1 MSRRNP
7 SLPSE
12 VEAEVAARL
21 ERALAGGLDDGLV
34 DVARLASRT
43 RAGIRR
49 AAVRRRVAVA
59 AAAVAAVAVPVGV
72 LALTPGGTRAVGV
85 PAGEGVPS
93 LTAPPTPGPATTG
106 PSATPATSP
115 VTPATSAPASAPDR
129 TRSASRSPDASASG
143 AAADAGAADVLPE
156 QGPPA
161 MVVPLARVL
170 GSDSGLDIAYR
181 VPRTVNYTPGD
192 FPQPLRQIL
201 EVGDYRFVSVVSGQ
215 GCGTYTPARAP
226 VAANS
231 WSWAEED
238 SNRSDQ
244 LTVTLT
250 VTGWAPGT
258 ASGHF
263 AEVVDDTGVCRWMEP
278 PAPVSARRLVG
289 DERWLATF
297 GDASSGVVRSAVR
310 VGDVI
315 VGVEVH
321 DPAGT
326 DSALTLATGLT
337 NVAGG
342 RARSSGLVRTA
353 AQVS

>member
-7 SLPSE
+7 SLPPE

-34 DVARLASRT
+34 DVARLATGT

-59 AAAVAAVAVPVGV
+59 AA
-72 LALTPGGTRAVGV
+72 
-85 PAGEGVPS
+85 
-93 LTAPPTPGPATTG
+93 TA
-106 PSATPATSP
+106 
-115 VTPATSAPASAPDR
+115 ATSAPASAPNR
-129 TRSASRSPDASASG
+129 SRSGTRTPDPSTSVP
-143 AAADAGAADVLPE
+143 AADAAVPPPE

-161 MVVPLARVL
+161 TVVPLTRVL
-170 GSDSGLDIAYR
+170 GSDSGLDVAYR
-181 VPRTVNYTPGD
+181 VPRTVNYTARD
-192 FPQPLRQIL
+192 FPRPLLQLL

-250 VTGWAPGT
+250 VTGWVPGT

-263 AEVVDDTGVCRWMEP
+263 AEVVDNTGVCRWMEP

-297 GDASSGVVRSAVR
+297 GDASSGVVRAAVR

-315 VGVEVH
+315 VSVEVH

-326 DSALTLATGLT
+326 ASAVSLAAELT
-337 NVAGG
+337 NLAAG
-342 RARSSGLVRTA
+342 RVQSSGLVRTA